1 MSIMTHET
9 AVKAA
14 KWCVVTILFNCLVSL
29 LFSAHAIVSAM
40 CYLGWLGGTWFVVSK
55 HLKKAEQ
62 EPVKKV
68 VPDVDVACDRM
79 CLIPDI
85 DAVMHGTGYN
95 WCWPDAV
102 AINDIIVMDD
112 KNRWHGT
119 IQMDSNQRVYAVMA
133 MIDGSQV
140 RFVNKP
146 YLYPK
151 EKRMKEQNAPITSFF
166 KEVLPDAVW
175 SWTGEDLLSVTSEV
189 RGLDNALVKVHYR
202 KDGSVSSMIG
212 ENVKVRLVRSAKKA
226 EKAEPVAEA
235 MVKAAAAAPTET
247 KVVTPD
253 AAPAPAA
260 ATTEEKKSA
269 APSIAP
275 EKIEG
280 AIERDG
286 KTSVLTAPE
295 REEVR
300 GDIDPINDENIL
312 AVDDVPP
319 ISTETAKMSAENI
332 ALFISRELEELA
344 NSALENGE
352 SSFVFKWPEGI
363 QTITEAE
370 YLAKE
375 LMNRCDIY
383 QQITVDGDNQTL
395 KFELFNPDAII

>member
-14 KWCVVTILFNCLVSL
+14 KWCAATILFNCLVSL
-29 LFSAHAIVSAM
+29 LFSAHAIVSTM

-55 HLKKAEQ
+55 HLKNAEQ

-189 RGLDNALVKVHYR
+189 RDLDNALVKVHYR

-226 EKAEPVAEA
+226 EKAEPVVEA
-235 MVKAAAAAPTET
+235 TVEAAAAAPTET
-247 KVVTPD
+247 KVVTPE

-260 ATTEEKKSA
+260 TTTEEKKSA

>member
-1 MSIMTHET
+1 MSIITHET

-14 KWCVVTILFNCLVSL
+14 KWCVATILFNCLVSL
-29 LFSAHAIVSAM
+29 LFSAHAIASAM

-226 EKAEPVAEA
+226 EKAEPVVEA
-235 MVKAAAAAPTET
+235 TVEAAAAAPTET
-247 KVVTPD
+247 KVVTPE

-260 ATTEEKKSA
+260 TTTEEKKSA

>member
-14 KWCVVTILFNCLVSL
+14 KWCAATILFNCLVSL

-55 HLKKAEQ
+55 HLKKAEL

-133 MIDGSQV
+133 IIDGSQV

-175 SWTGEDLLSVTSEV
+175 SWAGEDLLSVTSEV

>member
-1 MSIMTHET
+1 MSIMTRET

-14 KWCVVTILFNCLVSL
+14 KWCAVTILFNCLVSL

-40 CYLGWLGGTWFVVSK
+40 CYLGWLGGTLFVVSK

>member
-1 MSIMTHET
+1 
-9 AVKAA
+9 
-14 KWCVVTILFNCLVSL
+14 
-29 LFSAHAIVSAM
+29 
-40 CYLGWLGGTWFVVSK
+40 
-55 HLKKAEQ
+55 
-62 EPVKKV
+62 
-68 VPDVDVACDRM
+68 
-79 CLIPDI
+79 
-85 DAVMHGTGYN
+85 
-95 WCWPDAV
+95 
-102 AINDIIVMDD
+102 
-112 KNRWHGT
+112 
-119 IQMDSNQRVYAVMA
+119 
-133 MIDGSQV
+133 
-140 RFVNKP
+140 
-146 YLYPK
+146 
-151 EKRMKEQNAPITSFF
+151 
-166 KEVLPDAVW
+166 
-175 SWTGEDLLSVTSEV
+175 
-189 RGLDNALVKVHYR
+189 
-202 KDGSVSSMIG
+202 MIG

-226 EKAEPVAEA
+226 EKAEPVVEA
-235 MVKAAAAAPTET
+235 TVEAAAAAPTET

-300 GDIDPINDENIL
+300 GGIDPINDENIL

>member
-9 AVKAA
+9 AVKAT
-14 KWCVVTILFNCLVSL
+14 KWCVATILFNCLVSL

-175 SWTGEDLLSVTSEV
+175 SWTGEDMLSVTSEV

-226 EKAEPVAEA
+226 EKAEPVVEATAEA
-235 MVKAAAAAPTET
+235 TAAAPTEA

-253 AAPAPAA
+253 AAPAPATT
-260 ATTEEKKSA
+260 TTEEKKSA
-269 APSIAP
+269 TPSIAP

-352 SSFVFKWPEGI
+352 TSFVFKWPEGI

>member
-14 KWCVVTILFNCLVSL
+14 KWCAATILFNCLVSL

-226 EKAEPVAEA
+226 EKAEPVVEA
-235 MVKAAAAAPTET
+235 TVEAAAAAPTET
-247 KVVTPD
+247 KVVTPE

-260 ATTEEKKSA
+260 TTTGEKKSA

>member
-1 MSIMTHET
+1 MSIITHET

-14 KWCVVTILFNCLVSL
+14 KWCVATIIFNCLVSL

-119 IQMDSNQRVYAVMA
+119 IQMDSNLRVYAVMA

-175 SWTGEDLLSVTSEV
+175 SWTGEDLLSVASEV

>member
-14 KWCVVTILFNCLVSL
+14 KWCAATILFNCLVSL

-62 EPVKKV
+62 DPVKKV

-175 SWTGEDLLSVTSEV
+175 SWTGEDMLSVTSEV

-226 EKAEPVAEA
+226 EKAEPVVEATAEA
-235 MVKAAAAAPTET
+235 TAAAPTET
-247 KVVTPD
+247 KVVTPE
-253 AAPAPAA
+253 ATPAPATT
-260 ATTEEKKSA
+260 TTEEKKSTT
-269 APSIAP
+269 PSIAP

-352 SSFVFKWPEGI
+352 TSFVFKWPEGI

-395 KFELFNPDAII
+395 KFELFNPDVII

>member
-1 MSIMTHET
+1 MSIITHET

-14 KWCVVTILFNCLVSL
+14 KWCVATIIFNCLVSL

-226 EKAEPVAEA
+226 EKAEPVVEA
-235 MVKAAAAAPTET
+235 TVEAAAAAPTET
-247 KVVTPD
+247 KVVTPE

-260 ATTEEKKSA
+260 TTTGEKKSA

>member
-14 KWCVVTILFNCLVSL
+14 KWCAATILFNCLVSL
-29 LFSAHAIVSAM
+29 HFSAHAIVSAM

-226 EKAEPVAEA
+226 EKAEPVVEA
-235 MVKAAAAAPTET
+235 TVEAAAAAPTET
-247 KVVTPD
+247 KVVTPE

-260 ATTEEKKSA
+260 TTTEEKKSA

>member
-1 MSIMTHET
+1 MSIITHET

-14 KWCVVTILFNCLVSL
+14 KWCVATIIFNCLVSL

-226 EKAEPVAEA
+226 EKAEPVVEA
-235 MVKAAAAAPTET
+235 TVEAAAAAPTET
-247 KVVTPD
+247 KVVTPKT
-253 AAPAPAA
+253 APAPAA

>member
-1 MSIMTHET
+1 MSIITHET

-14 KWCVVTILFNCLVSL
+14 KWCVATILFNCLVSL
-29 LFSAHAIVSAM
+29 LFSAHAIASAM

-119 IQMDSNQRVYAVMA
+119 IQIDSNQRVYAVMA

>member
-1 MSIMTHET
+1 MSIITHET

-14 KWCVVTILFNCLVSL
+14 KWCVATIIFNCLVSL

-226 EKAEPVAEA
+226 EKAEPVVEA
-235 MVKAAAAAPTET
+235 TVEAAAAAPTET

-253 AAPAPAA
+253 AAPAPAT

>member
-14 KWCVVTILFNCLVSL
+14 KWCAATILFNCLVSL

-85 DAVMHGTGYN
+85 DAVMYGTGYN

>member
-14 KWCVVTILFNCLVSL
+14 KWCAATILFNCLVSL

-140 RFVNKP
+140 RFVKKP

-175 SWTGEDLLSVTSEV
+175 SWTGEDMLSVTSEV

-226 EKAEPVAEA
+226 EKAEPVVEATAEA
-235 MVKAAAAAPTET
+235 TAAAPTET

-253 AAPAPAA
+253 AAPAPATT
-260 ATTEEKKSA
+260 TTEEKKSA
-269 APSIAP
+269 TPSIAP

-352 SSFVFKWPEGI
+352 TSFVFKWPEGI

>member
-14 KWCVVTILFNCLVSL
+14 KWCAATILFNCLVSL

-133 MIDGSQV
+133 IIDGSQV

-175 SWTGEDLLSVTSEV
+175 SWAGEDLLSVTSEV

>member
-14 KWCVVTILFNCLVSL
+14 KWCAATILFNCLVSL

-151 EKRMKEQNAPITSFF
+151 GKRMKEQNAPITSFF

-226 EKAEPVAEA
+226 EKAEPVVEA
-235 MVKAAAAAPTET
+235 TVEAAAAAPTET
-247 KVVTPD
+247 KVVTPE

-260 ATTEEKKSA
+260 TTTEEKKSA

>member
-14 KWCVVTILFNCLVSL
+14 KWCAATILFNCLVSL

-151 EKRMKEQNAPITSFF
+151 EKRMKEQNVPITSFF

-226 EKAEPVAEA
+226 EKAEPVVEATAEA
-235 MVKAAAAAPTET
+235 TAAAPTET
-247 KVVTPD
+247 KVVTPE
-253 AAPAPAA
+253 ATPAPATT
-260 ATTEEKKSA
+260 TTEEKKSA
-269 APSIAP
+269 TPSIAP

-352 SSFVFKWPEGI
+352 TSFVFKWPEGI

>member
-14 KWCVVTILFNCLVSL
+14 KWCAATILFNCLVSL

-247 KVVTPD
+247 KVVTPE
-253 AAPAPAA
+253 AAPVQAT
-260 ATTEEKKSA
+260 TTEEKKSA

>member
-14 KWCVVTILFNCLVSL
+14 KWCVATIIFNCLVSL

-226 EKAEPVAEA
+226 EKAEPVVEA
-235 MVKAAAAAPTET
+235 TVEAAAAAPTET

>member
-1 MSIMTHET
+1 MSIITHET

-14 KWCVVTILFNCLVSL
+14 KWCVATIIFNCLVSL

-226 EKAEPVAEA
+226 EKAEPVVEA
-235 MVKAAAAAPTET
+235 TVEAAAAAPTET

-253 AAPAPAA
+253 AAPASAA

>member
-14 KWCVVTILFNCLVSL
+14 KWCAATILFNCLVSL

-226 EKAEPVAEA
+226 EKAEPVVEATAEA
-235 MVKAAAAAPTET
+235 TAAAPTET
-247 KVVTPD
+247 KVVTPE

-260 ATTEEKKSA
+260 TTTEEKKSA

-352 SSFVFKWPEGI
+352 TSFVFKWPEGI

-383 QQITVDGDNQTL
+383 QQIIVDGDNQTL